1 MKVRV
6 YCLVH
11 IILVAII
18 AIFAHISIIHTPYN
32 LWNATP
38 FYLFTN
44 GYLGYSLAIPF
55 LLVLF
60 FTNLLLLK
68 SKFILI
74 FDLLVLG
81 YLILVEPI
89 NIFYFK
95 TYNDQLLFAL
105 ETFTAIN
112 RGYTYPIQG
121 DLTTLGHAYF
131 FSTLSIV
138 ASFDFMQT
146 VGVVSQLLLNMIP
159 LLLIIS
165 LALSR
170 VRDKSNLYASMLPL
184 FFLSSVLVP
193 FFYGRDSAGTL
204 LASITMV
211 TLSMLMVRRQKNYL
225 VLFFISFIALCITYP
240 GFSLIIGLFPL
251 FLLLTY
257 YMLKRAFDIRE
268 SLQKKF
274 LGLTIL
280 MLTIFLATQT
290 IPYNPV
296 SNLITTIVSTVKSI
310 VLYPEETTLRISIG
324 ATNII
329 GKYYEDLVRLNILLS
344 YFLAIVLSLQLLF
357 KHREQS
363 LLRLIPMAL
372 FSDIIVFQLMALVW
386 WNTRPYFFFSMAFP
400 MVYAYVINNISYQKA
415 EYPKSRVI
423 CAILIVIITAGILLT
438 PIDKWGPSP
447 RFYPTERDVLLAE
460 FISNHSMYDESV
472 AAPGSH
478 SLLLFYSGLYG
489 KNLNNIP
496 EDFREVRDF
505 VVLKQLIS
513 SSSLE
518 KYQLFAFFYMGVTS
532 GLLYY
537 PKSEILYS
545 LQSIF
550 AESNE
555 KYNLI
560 YSSGG
565 LWRCYEL

>member
-1 MKVRV
+1 MKIRV

-11 IILVAII
+11 IILVTII
-18 AIFAHISIIHTPYN
+18 AIFAHISIIYTPYN

-170 VRDKSNLYASMLPL
+170 ARDKSNLYASMLPL

-193 FFYGRDSAGTL
+193 FFYGRSSAGTL

-296 SNLITTIVSTVKSI
+296 SDLIITIVSTMKTI
-310 VLYPEETTLRISIG
+310 VLSPEETTLRISIG
-324 ATNII
+324 ATSII
-329 GKYYEDLVRLNILLS
+329 GKYYEDLVRLNILSS

-357 KHREQS
+357 KHKEQS
-363 LLRLIPMAL
+363 LLRLIPIAL

-415 EYPKSRVI
+415 KYPKSRVI

-438 PIDKWGPSP
+438 PIVKWGSSP

-489 KNLNNIP
+489 KNLNIP

-560 YSSGG
+560 YSSGD